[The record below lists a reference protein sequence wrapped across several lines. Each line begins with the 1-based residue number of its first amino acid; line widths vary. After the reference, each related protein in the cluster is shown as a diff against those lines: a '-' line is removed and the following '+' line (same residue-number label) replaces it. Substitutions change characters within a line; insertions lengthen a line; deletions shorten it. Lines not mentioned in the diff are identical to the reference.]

1 MKKISN
7 KLIFL
12 LVSAAIIPMLLYGIV
27 SIWTSR
33 NAAITTITEGNLR
46 VAKRASS
53 EIGLYVSNSEVILK
67 SLAENISRADL
78 ADWQKERVIKNYV
91 LNFRE
96 FKEIHLADVKG
107 NIIVSSKPA
116 PFSPPLTKGRE
127 GGFSGRSSNPFLS
140 SKMEQALKISLRG
153 YVFRS
158 QVFISPNLIPV
169 MVMSTPFYSLNKITG
184 ILVAVINLVDM
195 WNLVDEIRIGETG
208 YTYVVSSDGVLIA
221 HGKGDEKARVLRHE
235 KFDGLEI
242 VKKALGGKSFSS
254 IYINKSGEKVFG
266 VATPVTQTGWV
277 VVIEQPAKEALEA
290 TRLMTFHLIGLI
302 GLTLFIMIFLGI
314 KGSQK
319 IVEPLKELMKG
330 TRELAKGI
338 LNYRVKVNTDDEFKE
353 LGDAFNS
360 MAGELTELQ
369 EEIKRKERSATFGK
383 IAAGLVHDLKHPIKT
398 IENSSRLIEKK
409 LGDPEYIKTFRK
421 VVDREFSNINR
432 FLDDLYNLTHQTK
445 LITIKLD
452 VANEL
457 REAIESFKDE
467 ADKRNISINL
477 LISSGV
483 LKMLGDKFA
492 LQRVF
497 KNIISNAIDAI
508 SQKGELKII
517 ASEVLKESGDEG
529 KKNVSIAF
537 IDNGCGIPLERLNV
551 LFTEYITTKRK
562 GLGLGLAISKK
573 TINEL
578 GGNIEVDSK
587 EGIGTTFTVTL
598 PAEEQ

>member
-96 FKEIHLADVKG
+96 FKEIHLIDIKG
-107 NIIVSSKPA
+107 NIVVSSKPGSFSS
-116 PFSPPLTKGRE
+116 PFKEDTIPLSPPLLNGDL
-127 GGFSGRSSNPFLS
+127 GGF
-140 SKMEQALKISLRG
+140 MEQGIKVSLKG
-153 YVFRS
+153 NVFRS
-158 QVFISPNLIPV
+158 NVFISPNLIPV

-208 YTYVVSSDGVLIA
+208 YTYVVSSSGVLIA

-235 KFDGLEI
+235 KFNDLGI
-242 VKKALGGKSFSS
+242 VKDALKGKSISS
-254 IYINKSGEKVFG
+254 IYINKSGEEVLG
-266 VATPVTQTGWV
+266 VATPVSPAEWV
-277 VVIEQPAKEALEA
+277 VVVEQPTKEALRE
-290 TRLMTFHLIGLI
+290 TWLITLHLIGLI
-302 GLTLFIMIFLGI
+302 VLALLVMIILGI
-314 KGSQK
+314 KGSKK
-319 IVEPLKELMKG
+319 IIGPLRELIKGTKELSKG
-330 TRELAKGI
+330 S
-338 LNYRVKVNTDDEFKE
+338 LNYRVKIDTEDEFKE